1 MSNMAGVLKLLVFVC
16 LLFWP
21 GAGAAPVKPHES
33 GGKDHIVIIDKDA
46 DLPPY
51 IEDVLER
58 LALHSN
64 HSDVRQIYNN
74 SAFYGFAA
82 SMKSHCLDLL
92 ANMTDVKLV
101 EEAVSVSNAA
111 LVPRARSYDTRA
123 NSPWGLQRISTAAA
137 VSGNPEQMDY
147 TYSYANGGLGA
158 GSDIYIVDTGIYTQ
172 HKVFTDNRAKNIWSF
187 EGSGTDQDGHGT
199 HVAGTAAGDIL
210 GVASKAN
217 VYGLKALDSEGGGLS
232 SNVVAAIDLVVRQHD
247 KRKAAGGDFKGSV
260 MGMSLASTVP
270 VQSINDAIDA
280 AIKAGIHTV
289 VAAGNNGGDACNV
302 SPAAS
307 GGTQGPAITVGAIGI
322 DATRANFSNSGKC
335 VDIYAPGEDIISSW
349 IGGPDMVNSLSG
361 TSMATPHVTGIIA
374 YAMAGNQTLA
384 SNPGLMKEWLRMTAL
399 QLPDGTLMA
408 NNGVHAG
415 GDGDEGVV
423 GLDRIPT
430 KSTLQ
435 TSADTTTHPVKR
447 DTFDVDAEM
456 PASPV
461 HWTRAVSAVDRDMA
475 CRRQA
480 QLHEDTAMLKG
491 GWRCN
496 ARRGLEGMRSLLVR
510 SRRESASV

>member
-1 MSNMAGVLKLLVFVC
+1 MYKMDDFLKLLVFAC

-21 GAGAAPVKPHES
+21 GAWAAPVKPHES
-33 GGKDHIVIIDKDA
+33 GGQEQIVIIDKDA
-46 DLPPY
+46 DLPRR
-51 IEDVLER
+51 IEEVLER
-58 LALHSN
+58 LALNPKHN
-64 HSDVRQIYNN
+64 DVRMIYNN

-101 EEAVSVSNAA
+101 EPAVSVANAA
-111 LVPRARSYDTRA
+111 LVPRARAYDTRA
-123 NSPWGLQRISTAAA
+123 NSPWGLQRISTAA
-137 VSGNPEQMDY
+137 VVGGNPDQMDY

-158 GSDIYIVDTGIYTQ
+158 GSDIYIIDTGIYTE

-232 SNVVAAIDLVVRQHD
+232 SNVVAAIDLIVRQHD
-247 KRKAAGGDFKGSV
+247 ARKAAGGDFKGSV
-260 MGMSLASTVP
+260 MSMSLASTVP
-270 VQSINDAIDA
+270 VQAINDAIDA
-280 AIKAGIHTV
+280 AIQAGIHTV
-289 VAAGNNGGDACNV
+289 VAAGNNGGDACDV

-322 DATRANFSNSGKC
+322 DATRAEFSNSGRC
-335 VDIYAPGEDIISSW
+335 VDIYAPGEQIISSW

-374 YAMAGNQTLA
+374 YAMANSTLA
-384 SNPGLMKEWLRMTAL
+384 HSPGLMKEWLRMTAL
-399 QLPDGTLMA
+399 ELPDGTLMA

-415 GDGDEGVV
+415 GDDDQGVV
-423 GLDRIPT
+423 GFEKIPVKGKFSASSDTRT
-430 KSTLQ
+430 KPT
-435 TSADTTTHPVKR
+435 KR
-447 DTFDVDAEM
+447 DTFEVEAAEESIVWKRAFEGVDQ
-456 PASPV
+456 
-461 HWTRAVSAVDRDMA
+461 DMA
-475 CRRQA
+475 CRREA
-480 QLHEDTAMLKG
+480 QMYEDTAVLKG
-491 GWRCN
+491 NWLCN
-496 ARRGLEGMRSLLVR
+496 TRSLRRRGLQGMRSLL
-510 SRRESASV
+510 SKK